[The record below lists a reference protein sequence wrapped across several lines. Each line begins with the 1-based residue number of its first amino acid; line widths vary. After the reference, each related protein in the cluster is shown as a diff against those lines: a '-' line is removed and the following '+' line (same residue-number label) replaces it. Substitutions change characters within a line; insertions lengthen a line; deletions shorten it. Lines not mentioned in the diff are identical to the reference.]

1 MGPACACKPRKPR
14 LTLRRLQIT
23 AMGIPEDRAI
33 EVFLMCDRNVEL
45 AIQYYY
51 GACKAATR
59 VVQALTT
66 ALPCPCAENQA
77 DFEN

>member
-1 MGPACACKPRKPR
+1 
-14 LTLRRLQIT
+14 
-23 AMGIPEDRAI
+23 MGIPEDRAI